1 MNEKE
6 KMINGLH
13 YDAADAT
20 LYAERIKCKTLCFKY
35 NQICPEQIAQRQEII
50 KKIVGKTKEIFHIE
64 PNFYCDYGYNIEL
77 GDNFYS
83 NHNLVILDCAK
94 VTFGDNV
101 FIGPNSGFYTAEHPL
116 NAKERITG
124 AEWAKPINVGNNVW
138 FGGNVTVLAGV
149 TIGDNTVIG
158 AGSVVTKDIPSNVVA
173 VGNPCKIIRKIEN

>member
-13 YDAADAT
+13 YDAADAI

-50 KKIVGKTKEIFHIE
+50 KKIVGKTKGIFHIE

-138 FGGNVTVLAGV
+138 FGVTVLAGV